1 MDRVAVSV
9 PHGATWGTGRGFSMR
24 TAGRRPGLSIQNVL
38 WGWNVL
44 SRISPSKAETTCC
57 NCNCNKRPRARP
69 GKCTGLG
76 SAAASGLPRPGSRP
90 HRTVPARRSVD
101 APRTTGAHIHL
112 SQPCARACAS
122 HAGREDSGHGR
133 HGAARRLGA
142 PYVHQTITRK
152 RSQRIDRSSSELSRR
167 ARSLC
172 TVRVRG
178 SLPLLDAVSW
188 YQVTVSGLAAGPAD
202 VRPRRAPGDR
212 QRT

>member
-44 SRISPSKAETTCC
+44 SRLSPSKAETTCC

-90 HRTVPARRSVD
+90 HRTVAARRSVD

-122 HAGREDSGHGR
+122 HAGREDSGHCR

-142 PYVHQTITRK
+142 PYAPVQ
-152 RSQRIDRSSSELSRR
+152 LSRR

-172 TVRVRG
+172 TVRVRC